1 MRRKKDAELA
11 RIEKDKI
18 DEKEAEKKVGEKV
31 MVSLKTKA
39 DIIEKK
45 VLLMQKFEG
54 FLEKVKEQ
62 HPDEFQELNDIVSRF
77 RTLEAANKKLQE
89 S

>member
-45 VLLMQKFEG
+45 VLLMQNFEG

-62 HPDEFQELNDIVSRF
+62 HPDEF
-77 RTLEAANKKLQE
+77 
-89 S
+89 